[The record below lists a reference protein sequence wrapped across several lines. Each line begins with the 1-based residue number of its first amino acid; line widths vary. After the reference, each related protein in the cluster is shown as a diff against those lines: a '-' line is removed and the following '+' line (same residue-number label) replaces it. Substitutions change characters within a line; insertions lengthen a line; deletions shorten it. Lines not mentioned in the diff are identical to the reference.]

1 MAGLIWIK
9 RVASDPL
16 KPFAIVG
23 PFFSTSEFR

>member
-16 KPFAIVG
+16 KPFAILV
-23 PFFSTSEFR
+23 PSSTSESG